1 MMVMVVVVQVA
12 NCKDTR
18 TAREALYK
26 KLESAGHDVGRRV
39 AESYVP
45 CLLHPL
51 RTPHV
56 CSSIGGLPV
65 HVHLLGSVP
74 CLCRLTRDYNT
85 IGDTLEVV
93 KFVCRELWMHL
104 FGKPITQLQTN
115 RRVRVWHQTPHT
127 SSARPLMSLL
137 ACLVLPGCVCAP

>member
-1 MMVMVVVVQVA
+1 MRR
-12 NCKDTR
+12 CTR
-18 TAREALYK
+18 SSNRQAMTSGGALLSRTSPACYTR
-26 KLESAGHDVGRRV
+26 S
-39 AESYVP
+39 
-45 CLLHPL
+45 

>member
-1 MMVMVVVVQVA
+1 MRR
-12 NCKDTR
+12 CTR
-18 TAREALYK
+18 SSNRQAMTSGGALLSRTSPAYYTRYALRMCVEASGL
-26 KLESAGHDVGRRV
+26 RV
-39 AESYVP
+39 WCIY
-45 CLLHPL
+45 
-51 RTPHV
+51 
-56 CSSIGGLPV
+56 
-65 HVHLLGSVP
+65 SVP
-74 CLCRLTRDYNT
+74 YPALCRLTRDYHT

-137 ACLVLPGCVCAP
+137 ACLVLPGCVRAP